1 MNRQLAR
8 LFSIAKQESRTILGL
23 MSGTSLDGLDVAV
36 CKISGSGASSKLKVL
51 RFQTMPY
58 SNEFTTLVRRVFA
71 KDQIRQTDLSGLHV
85 LIADTHALLVTKA
98 LQDWGIQPIN
108 IDFIASHGQTVFH
121 APHSQTADRNY
132 PNHTL
137 QIGDGD
143 HLAVKTGIITISDFR
158 QKHVAAGGEGAPL
171 ALYGDFLLFSDPD
184 ESRVL
189 LNMGGIANFTFL
201 PSKQCQAAG
210 HGAFAS
216 DTGTANTLMNQY
228 MQKHFGLSMDEEA
241 RIALQGRVH
250 EPLLNSLL
258 DDPFFIR
265 PLPKT
270 TGPELFNLEYLHR
283 AMERANCI
291 DLKHEHVMATLC
303 AFSAQGISKA
313 IRTVVQNLPY
323 GEQVQIYASGGG
335 LSNPLLMKQIKQS
348 ISQDNLRIQSFAEL
362 GLDPDAKE
370 AALFAVLANETVVGQ
385 PEHVRGLNG
394 APAVCMGK
402 ISLPS

>member
-36 CKISGSGASSKLKVL
+36 CKISGSGSASKLRVL

-58 SNEFTTLVRRVFA
+58 SSEFTTLVRRVFA
-71 KDQIRQTDLSGLHV
+71 KDKIRQTDLSGLHA
-85 LIADTHALLVTKA
+85 LIAETHASLVKKA
-98 LQDWGIQPIN
+98 LHDWGIQPTN

-121 APHSQTADRNY
+121 APHSQTADDIY

-171 ALYGDFLLFSDPD
+171 ALYGDFLLFSNPN
-184 ESRVL
+184 ENRIL
-189 LNMGGIANFTFL
+189 LNMGGISNFTFL
-201 PSKQCQAAG
+201 PSKQCQTAG
-210 HGAFAS
+210 HSAFAT

-228 MQKHFGLSMDEEA
+228 MQTHYGLPMDEEA
-241 RIALQGRVH
+241 KIASKGRVH
-250 EPLLNSLL
+250 EDLLNSLL

-270 TGPELFNLEYLHR
+270 TGPELFNLEYLKR
-283 AMERANCI
+283 AMERANCTN
-291 DLKHEHVMATLC
+291 LEHEHVMATLC
-303 AFSAQGISKA
+303 AFSAQGISRA
-313 IRTVVQNLPY
+313 IRTVIQKLPT
-323 GEQVQIYASGGG
+323 GEPVQIYASGGG
-335 LSNPLLMKQIKQS
+335 LSNPSLMQQIKQL
-348 ISQDNLRIQSFAEL
+348 ISQDNLAIQSFAKL

-370 AALFAVLANETVVGQ
+370 AALFAVLANETVAGQ
-385 PEHVRGLNG
+385 PEHVRGLHG
-394 APAVCMGK
+394 APAICMGK
-402 ISLPS
+402 ISLPA